1 MIQSYWIGLNEI
13 LVAGTKGEGKGV
25 DKSQVEGKCRD
36 MSLSQPEIKGITVN
50 VVSRRATFS
59 LTADF

>member
-1 MIQSYWIGLNEI
+1 M
-13 LVAGTKGEGKGV
+13 
-25 DKSQVEGKCRD
+25 DKSQVEGKGRE

-50 VVSRRATFS
+50 VVSGRAKFS